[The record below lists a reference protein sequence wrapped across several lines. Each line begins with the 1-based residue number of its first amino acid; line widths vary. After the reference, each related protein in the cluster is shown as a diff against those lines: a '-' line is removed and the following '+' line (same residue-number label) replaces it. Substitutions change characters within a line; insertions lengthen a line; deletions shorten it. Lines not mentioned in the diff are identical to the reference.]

1 MALKIR
7 LRRMGRKK
15 APHYRIV
22 VAENTMPRDGRFIAR
37 LGYYNPT
44 TDPTTLKVDRDAARE
59 WLERGAVPTVTVQN
73 LMKSAGVYEDTPVA
87 DALENAGEAV
97 AAGAAGVRKAAGE
110 AASAAAEAASG
121 AAERVADVVADV
133 AGNVAEA
140 ASEAAE
146 AVVGA
151 VAGTDKGEEP
161 PAES

>member
-44 TDPTTLKVDRDAARE
+44 TDPTTLKVDRHAARE
-59 WLERGAVPTVTVQN
+59 WLGRGAVPTVTVQN
-73 LMKSAGVYEDTPVA
+73 LMKSAGVYDDTPVA
-87 DALENAGEAV
+87 DAVEHASEAV
-97 AAGAAGVRKAAGE
+97 AAGAAKVRKATGK

-121 AAERVADVVADV
+121 AAERVAEI
-133 AGNVAEA
+133 AGDAAESAAEA
-140 ASEAAE
+140 ASDAAE
-146 AVVGA
+146 AVVDAVTGA
-151 VAGTDKGEEP
+151 DEAEEP
-161 PAES
+161 AAES